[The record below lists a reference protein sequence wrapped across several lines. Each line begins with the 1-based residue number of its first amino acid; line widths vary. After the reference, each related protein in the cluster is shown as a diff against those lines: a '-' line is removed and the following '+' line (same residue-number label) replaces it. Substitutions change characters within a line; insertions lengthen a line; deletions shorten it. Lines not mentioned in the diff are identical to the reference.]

1 MRFLHERPISLKVGF
16 HVRRDDY
23 QLLSRFVSAMHMSMR
38 TFFTTK
44 KQGGPVVASIRQ
56 LLRQMGKEQ
65 NAVAK
70 WIENSLEV
78 QKAYPSLIGESNW
91 SVCSH
96 LPSNH

>member
-1 MRFLHERPISLKVGF
+1 MGLLHERPISLKVGF

-38 TFFTTK
+38 TFFTVK

-65 NAVAK
+65 NAVA
-70 WIENSLEV
+70 
-78 QKAYPSLIGESNW
+78 
-91 SVCSH
+91 
-96 LPSNH
+96 